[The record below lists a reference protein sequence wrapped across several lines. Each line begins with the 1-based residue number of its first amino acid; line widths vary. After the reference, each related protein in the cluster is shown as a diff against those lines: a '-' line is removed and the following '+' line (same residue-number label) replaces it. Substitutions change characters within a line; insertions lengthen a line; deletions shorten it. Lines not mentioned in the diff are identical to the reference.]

1 MAETTVT
8 EQVSMSHSSTDPV
21 SGTVGRPFS
30 PPSEACAFG
39 RAAVTGADGLGSLSR
54 PSVGLCGRSGMRPG
68 STGSL
73 SCLYRQENG

>member
-8 EQVSMSHSSTDPV
+8 EQVSMSHSLTDPV
-21 SGTVGRPFS
+21 SGRVGRPFS
-30 PPSEACAFG
+30 LPSGACAFG
-39 RAAVTGADGLGSLSR
+39 RAAAVGADGLRSSSR
-54 PSVGLCGRSGMRPG
+54 PGVGWCGRSGWRPV